1 MTLALTQ
8 KADTMQAELSLLRK
22 TAPIESPESTGQSL
36 AKGLPQSFLVELLLR
51 HLARMGGLRLF
62 ELAQRLA
69 LSVEQ
74 VDGLLTHMRTLQLV
88 EIPRRGAVEGDV
100 TYALTDWGGKQA
112 GIALEKCQYAG
123 PAPVMLEEYAQQV
136 RQQSRRPYPTTA
148 ALLKKAMGDLVL
160 DDAML
165 PTLGSALNSGKAIY
179 LYGPSGS
186 GKTYLAEHLVKT
198 LQGHIWVPH
207 AVYVDGEVIQVF
219 DPMVHKAVEVP
230 AAGERSLSRAAP
242 PDGRWVRTERPVVI
256 TGGEL
261 TLQMLDLEFDSFS
274 RLYIAP
280 PQMKANN
287 GIFVVDDLGRQRV
300 SPRDLLNRW
309 IVPLDR
315 HVDYMGLHTGGKFQ
329 VPFDVT
335 VIFSSNLT
343 PDELTDPAFARR
355 LGYKILVGE
364 VSPEAYREVVAQAC
378 ARAGIAF
385 NAQAI
390 DFMVDQLHAEHKQPF
405 LPAIPFD
412 VISKIGDRARYLEQE
427 PRLTPELIEWAWQMY
442 FGEGDTPSP
451 QAVQA
456 HRAEESEK

>member
-1 MTLALTQ
+1 
-8 KADTMQAELSLLRK
+8 
-22 TAPIESPESTGQSL
+22 
-36 AKGLPQSFLVELLLR
+36 VELLLR

-62 ELAQRLA
+62 ELAQRLG
-69 LSVEQ
+69 LSVER
-74 VDGLLTHMRTLQLV
+74 VEGLLTHMRTLQLV

-100 TYALTDWGGKQA
+100 SYALTDWGGKQA
-112 GIALEKCQYAG
+112 GLALEKCQYVG
-123 PAPVMLEEYAQQV
+123 PAPVTLEEYAQQI

-148 ALLKKAMGDLVL
+148 ALLKQAMGDLVI
-160 DDAML
+160 DEAML

-198 LQGHIWVPH
+198 LPGQVWVPY

-219 DPMVHKAVEVP
+219 DPMVHKAVQAP
-230 AAGERSLSRAAP
+230 AASERSLSREGE
-242 PDGRWVRTERPVVI
+242 PDGRWVRTARPVVI

-274 RLYIAP
+274 RLYVAP

-300 SPRDLLNRW
+300 SPRELLNRW

-315 HVDYMGLHTGGKFQ
+315 HVDYLGLHTGGKFQ

-343 PDELTDPAFARR
+343 PEELSDAAFARR
-355 LGYKILVGE
+355 LGYKILVGA

-378 ARAGIAF
+378 ARAGMAF
-385 NAQAI
+385 DAKAV
-390 DFMVDQLHAEHKQPF
+390 DFMVDHLHPAYGQPY

-412 VISKIGDRARYLEQE
+412 VISKISDRARYLEQE
-427 PRLTPELIEWAWQMY
+427 PRLTPALLEWAWQMY
-442 FGEGDTPSP
+442 FGVDAPSP
-451 QAVQA
+451 QVVRNVAV
-456 HRAEESEK
+456 EETEK